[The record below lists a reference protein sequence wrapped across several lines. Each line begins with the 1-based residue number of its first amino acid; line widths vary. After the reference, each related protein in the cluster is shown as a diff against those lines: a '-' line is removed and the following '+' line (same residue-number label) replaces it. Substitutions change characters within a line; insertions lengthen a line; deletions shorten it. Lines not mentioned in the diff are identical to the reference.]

1 MVILLAACAP
11 PILGIVG
18 ASNFVVETAGTTSTG
33 KTTVQRLGASVWGC
47 PDERAEASCLH
58 TWDTTRVW
66 VERVGGLLDGLPLI
80 LDDTKRVFAS
90 LPKDQARSMAALEE
104 YLAAAQP
111 EDKHYLFKSRK
122 TANSPLT
129 TLTITKKVK
138 AWAAAINLKGNFGAH
153 TLRKT
158 WTYHQRREFGVSWEI
173 LAKRLNHSSPSVTRR
188 YLGVQDEEVEQVL
201 MATGSSV
208 PSSSSRRRWPSG
220 RTSSAVSTPTM
231 ASHRRHTSTNSRR
244 AAASPPPT

>member
-1 MVILLAACAP
+1 MKVQPLTDLRHVRSIKRLLADSPRDKLLFVMGVNSGLRVQDLLALHVAAVRGLK
-11 PILGIVG
+11 LGDRI
-18 ASNFVVETAGTTSTG
+18 SIQEKKTG
-33 KTTVQRLGASVWGC
+33 KPNV
-47 PDERAEASCLH
+47 
-58 TWDTTRVW
+58 
-66 VERVGGLLDGLPLI
+66 LI
-80 LDDTKRVFAS
+80 VNKEI
-90 LPKDQARSMAALEE
+90 MAALEE

-201 MATGSSV
+201 M
-208 PSSSSRRRWPSG
+208 
-220 RTSSAVSTPTM
+220 
-231 ASHRRHTSTNSRR
+231 NSL
-244 AAASPPPT
+244 